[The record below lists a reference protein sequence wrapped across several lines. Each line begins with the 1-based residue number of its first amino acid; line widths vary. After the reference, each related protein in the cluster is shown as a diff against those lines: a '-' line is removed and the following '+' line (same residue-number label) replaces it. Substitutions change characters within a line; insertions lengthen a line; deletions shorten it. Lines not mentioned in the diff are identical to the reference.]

1 MTLLTVLY
9 NCVCVY
15 CVYVCICISHIH
27 IYVHAY
33 MKVKGLLNKILKKL
47 YRCGSFILFLL
58 LNI

>member
-33 MKVKGLLNKILKKL
+33 MKVKGLLNKILKKPIAVAL
-47 YRCGSFILFLL
+47 SSFSFC
-58 LNI
+58 